1 MAKQYKK
8 SINTQLKEQIVK
20 RAIMCLCMLTL
31 FLGIT
36 SPAMAAK
43 WYEGGTLHEATRTQW
58 AKATYENRL
67 ATCGEY
73 VASSS
78 TGARLLKTKGWN
90 ALKPRSIRMEK
101 HMTDILT
108 GEKYKKI
115 DVPEAAIMC
124 LSALDLEDM
133 K

>member
-1 MAKQYKK
+1 M
-8 SINTQLKEQIVK
+8 K
-20 RAIMCLCMLTL
+20 RAIMCLCVLTL

-36 SPAMAAK
+36 SPVMAAK
-43 WYEGGTLHEATRTQW
+43 WYEGGTLHNATRAEW

-73 VASSS
+73 VVSSS
-78 TGARLLKTKGWN
+78 TGAKLLKAKGWD
-90 ALKPRSIRMEK
+90 ALKPRAVRMEK

-108 GEKYKKI
+108 GTKYKKI
-115 DVPEAAIMC
+115 DVEEAAIMC
-124 LSALDLEDM
+124 LAALDLEDM